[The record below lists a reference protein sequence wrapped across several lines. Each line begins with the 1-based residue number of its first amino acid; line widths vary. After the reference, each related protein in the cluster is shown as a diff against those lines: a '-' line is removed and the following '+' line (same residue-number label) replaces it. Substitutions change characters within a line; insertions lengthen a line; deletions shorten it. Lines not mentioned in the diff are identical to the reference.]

1 MNDIEAGPKARVDRW
16 RDEAARKPDSAVAHF
31 NLGLAY
37 TELGRMSSAES
48 AYRRALELAPDMVE
62 GWINLGGVLLLQW
75 RFEAALEA
83 TREATARVPGSVLA
97 HFNQGQAHLYLGNA
111 QDVVECNRRVLEL
124 DPNHAAAH
132 YFLAVGLLATE
143 RVEEAREE
151 LARATRLG
159 HRPTAEFLRS
169 LERAEERTT
178 KSTVP
183 VMEIGSDEPNA
194 AGGQH

>member
-1 MNDIEAGPKARVDRW
+1 MNDVEAGPTSRVERW
-16 RDEAARKPDSAVAHF
+16 REETSRKPDSAVAHF

-48 AYRRALELAPDMVE
+48 SYRKALELDPDLVE

-83 TREATARVPGSVLA
+83 TREATKRVPDSVLA
-97 HFNQGQAHLYLGNA
+97 HFNQGQAHLYMGNA
-111 QDVVECNRRVLEL
+111 AAVVESNRRVLEL
-124 DPNHAAAH
+124 DPDHAGAH
-132 YFLAVGLLATE
+132 YFLAVGLLATD

-169 LERAEERTT
+169 LERAEQTST
-178 KSTVP
+178 KPTVP
-183 VMEIGSDEPNA
+183 IMEIGADEPDA